1 MNKIYNIV
9 WSKTL
14 GQWQAVSEHTK
25 SNKKNNKKFIHTVGF
40 LISGGTALLAPQVG
54 HAACDI
60 PAVPPSNSVVTC
72 TGSISG
78 TYIIR
83 NVKNVQL
90 TSNADWTLSG
100 ASTGIINAD
109 TGNLTGLSVTNNGSM
124 TWGNANYGG
133 SGTGAR
139 AVINVY
145 TTGNSATQTSII
157 NASTGVVTV
166 NVTSNISN
174 TRAIA
179 GMAVYGGGT
188 NSSVTW
194 ENAGT
199 INVNST
205 SNNSNSEVSAG
216 YARARS
222 QVNVANTGT
231 LAVTQS
237 SGLSAATGVAAYI
250 NGGSTVAALANVT
263 NSGKILVSSPSTL
276 YATGVSLAQAAANAN
291 GQSSYL
297 NSIIR
302 VSSNLTLTLPKVSV
316 LTYNPMGFQTL
327 LMK

>member
-1 MNKIYNIV
+1 
-9 WSKTL
+9 
-14 GQWQAVSEHTK
+14 
-25 SNKKNNKKFIHTVGF
+25 
-40 LISGGTALLAPQVG
+40 
-54 HAACDI
+54 
-60 PAVPPSNSVVTC
+60 
-72 TGSISG
+72 
-78 TYIIR
+78 
-83 NVKNVQL
+83 
-90 TSNADWTLSG
+90 
-100 ASTGIINAD
+100 
-109 TGNLTGLSVTNNGSM
+109 
-124 TWGNANYGG
+124 
-133 SGTGAR
+133 
-139 AVINVY
+139 
-145 TTGNSATQTSII
+145 
-157 NASTGVVTV
+157 
-166 NVTSNISN
+166 
-174 TRAIA
+174 
-179 GMAVYGGGT
+179 MAVYAGGT

-302 VSSNLTLTLPKVSV
+302 VSSNLTLTLPKASV